1 MGKGS
6 AIFSRCILISTAT
19 FHFTLEL
26 IVLDGGAELKTRLL
40 SIKPPDDYNY
50 HSASYL
56 NSQS

>member
-6 AIFSRCILISTAT
+6 AIFSRCILISAAT

-40 SIKPPDDYNY
+40 SIKPRMTTIITVL
-50 HSASYL
+50 HI
-56 NSQS
+56 